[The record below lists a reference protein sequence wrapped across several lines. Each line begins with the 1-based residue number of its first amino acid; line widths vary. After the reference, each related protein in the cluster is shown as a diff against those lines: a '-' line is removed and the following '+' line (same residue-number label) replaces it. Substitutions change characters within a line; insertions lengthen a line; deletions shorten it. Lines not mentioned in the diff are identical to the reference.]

1 MKLDILKSKYLKKII
16 NYLVSD
22 NYGEYT
28 SINMDKTIDEEKLT
42 QILDSIFIKEA

>member
-1 MKLDILKSKYLKKII
+1 MMKLDTLII
-16 NYLVSD
+16 KLFYLVSD

>member
-1 MKLDILKSKYLKKII
+1 MMKLDTLNENNKLF
-16 NYLVSD
+16 YLVSD

-42 QILDSIFIKEA
+42 QILDSIFIKKA

>member
-1 MKLDILKSKYLKKII
+1 MIFNENNKLF
-16 NYLVSD
+16 YLVSD

-42 QILDSIFIKEA
+42 QILDSIFIKKA